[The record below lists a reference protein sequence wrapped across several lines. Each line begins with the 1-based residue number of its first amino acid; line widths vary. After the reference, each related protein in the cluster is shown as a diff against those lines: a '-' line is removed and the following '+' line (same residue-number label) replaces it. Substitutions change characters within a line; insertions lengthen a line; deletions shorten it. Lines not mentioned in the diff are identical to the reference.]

1 MDLKKLSAEDW
12 MLGGGGILLVIGLLA
27 FPWLSAS
34 VLGVS
39 FTAAATSAPDGF
51 WAVLAL
57 IVMIAVVA
65 DLALVRF
72 SPATAIPT
80 TKLGRDR
87 TRLIGVALAG
97 LLMFIKFISH
107 TSNLG
112 WGFFVD
118 VVLLIIVAVGAW
130 RITEGRS
137 TPVGS
142 PSTPPLDG

>member
-1 MDLKKLSAEDW
+1 MDLNKLSAEDW

-27 FPWLSAS
+27 FPWLSFSLLGAS
-34 VLGVS
+34 Y
-39 FTAAATSAPDGF
+39 TAVATDAPDGF

-57 IVMIAVVA
+57 LVMIAVVA

-87 TRLIGVALAG
+87 TRLAGVGLAALF
-97 LLMFIKFISH
+97 MFIKFVSH
-107 TSNLG
+107 TGNLG
-112 WGFFVD
+112 WGFFVN
-118 VVLLIIVAVGAW
+118 VILLIVVAVGAW

-142 PSTPPLDG
+142 R